1 MKKYS
6 AWLGRCLSPVL
17 IVLMVSACSQSEITQ
32 KSLTAVLNQSK
43 HSTAIETEG
52 KQASGQSGGDNS
64 AKTIAQ
70 VAPQAKIAT
79 FQTQQRT
86 SGFSADSQHFMHL
99 ESWRDTGAGIPHAA
113 MQVVNLATNTC
124 VANGCMKTQFN
135 ESQASQSLA
144 IAESNLLQQT
154 QSLRQNLQLTSP
166 SPGNSLPEMARS
178 QQQDG
183 TETVTVQTTNNQ
195 PLRLTLKQKQTV
207 TPMPGGA
214 GEKEQAAMQL
224 EVNYGGKTRSLGSLD
239 KMQDWKVKFSI
250 REVRQSSDGKTIA
263 VLLTAAER
271 AFEGTLGR
279 TMVQGFE
286 L

>member
-6 AWLGRCLSPVL
+6 VWLGRCLSPVL
-17 IVLMVSACSQSEITQ
+17 IAFIVSACSQSELTQ
-32 KSLTAVLNQSK
+32 QAPTALLNQSE
-43 HSTAIETEG
+43 SAAIDSQSKPMSDQSKNRSG
-52 KQASGQSGGDNS
+52 KAIAQASPGS
-64 AKTIAQ
+64 
-70 VAPQAKIAT
+70 KIAT
-79 FQTQQRT
+79 FQTQQRS

-124 VANGCMKTQFN
+124 VANGCVKTQFN

-144 IAESNLLQQT
+144 IAESSLLQQT
-154 QSLRQNLQLTSP
+154 QSLRQSLQLTSP
-166 SPGNSLPEMARS
+166 TPGNPLPEVARS

-183 TETVTVQTTNNQ
+183 TETVTVRMIDNQ
-195 PLRLTLKQKQTV
+195 PLRLTLKQRQTV
-207 TPMPGGA
+207 TPMPEGG

-239 KMQDWKVKFSI
+239 KMQDWTLKFSI
-250 REVRQSSDGKTIA
+250 REIRQSADGKTIA

-271 AFEGTLGR
+271 TFEGTLGK
-279 TMVQGFE
+279 TMIQGFV